1 MKLTFLGAA
10 RFVTGSQ
17 YLLNAGGLNLLI
29 DCGLAQGQD
38 EKICGRTFSFDPK
51 SIDYVL
57 LTHAHIDHSGRI
69 PQLVK
74 EGFNGTILATSAT
87 SMLSSIMLLDSASIQ
102 ESESEWVNRK
112 RGWRSNWS
120 NIH

>member
-57 LTHAHIDHSGRI
+57 LTHAHIDHSGML
-69 PQLVK
+69 PKLYK
-74 EGFNGTILATSAT
+74 DGFRGQIYATRET
-87 SMLSSIMLLDSASIQ
+87 SNLCNIMLRDSAHIQ
-102 ESESEWVNRK
+102 MSEAE
-112 RGWRSNWS
+112 WRSRKAERAG
-120 NIH
+120 